1 MKVTADPI
9 YHKPEYDDLMEAEIL
24 AYFREVIFDPLFR
37 LLGHAGLREN
47 TIEDWGWFPRGWGSL
62 GIPRSEM
69 PQIRGEQR
77 EELLSALTAREIPH
91 SLMGAFVKSLQP
103 TQSEYS
109 PTKVEQARK
118 HVGQDRPILIA
129 NDGHILDGHHQ
140 WVAKMLD
147 NPGGTM
153 LVQRI
158 ELPIRELIDF
168 VMKRPTLRANERP
181 KNEHSALWDALVTGL
196 VWYSAGVF
204 TGKFNAA
211 ISRELR
217 IIGARKI
224 EGGFYL
230 EPADLPMVLRG
241 IISLAS
247 SKSVALHE
255 EILGLLEQTQVHLPV
270 ADPGLRFSK
279 TVDIVME
286 DLQKQLK
293 RTVSAVEGL
302 SVPPPVPP
310 GMASEL
316 REKLST
322 SAAHSIKNFSLE
334 AAQQLRAKVKQNLS
348 DGGRTDR
355 LAKVIETEFGVTQRK
370 ARIIAATETSQ
381 LVSDFR
387 EDRYQALGSS
397 EYDWSTSGDEKVRPT
412 HGESNNH
419 RVLNGRRFPWASPP
433 VVDSA
438 TGRRCHPGQDFG
450 PCRCVARPVFN
461 LA

>member
-1 MKVTADPI
+1 MKVTCDPI
-9 YHKPEYDDLMEAEIL
+9 FHKPEYDDLMEAEIL
-24 AYFREVIFDPLFR
+24 AYLRDVIFEPLFR
-37 LLGHAGLREN
+37 LLGDAGLREN

-62 GIPRSEM
+62 GIPRSQM
-69 PQIRGEQR
+69 PQIRGECR
-77 EELLSALTAREIPH
+77 GELLAALSARGVPH
-91 SLMGAFVKSLQP
+91 CLMGAFVASLQP

-118 HVGQDRPILIA
+118 HVGEDRPILIA
-129 NDGHILDGHHQ
+129 SDGHILDGHHQ

-147 NPGGTM
+147 NPKGTM
-153 LVQRI
+153 PVQRI
-158 ELPIRELIDF
+158 DMPIRELIDF
-168 VMKRPTLRANERP
+168 VMNRPALRANERP
-181 KNEHSALWDALVTGL
+181 KNEHSALWDALVAGL

-217 IIGARKI
+217 AIGARKI
-224 EGGFYL
+224 ENGFYL

-241 IISLAS
+241 IISLAA

-255 EILGLLEQTQVHLPV
+255 AILAQLDQSLVNLPV
-270 ADPGLRFSK
+270 AEPGITFSK
-279 TVDIVME
+279 TVDIVVP

-293 RTVSAVEGL
+293 RTVSSVEGL
-302 SVPPPVPP
+302 PVPSPVPP
-310 GMASEL
+310 GLANEL
-316 REKLST
+316 REKLS
-322 SAAHSIKNFSLE
+322 AGAGHAIKNFSLE
-334 AAQQLRAKVKQNLS
+334 ATQQLRAKVKLNLS
-348 DGGRTDR
+348 DGARTDR
-355 LAKVIETEFGVTQRK
+355 LAKVIEVEFGVSKRK

-387 EDRYQALGSS
+387 EIRYRSLGSS

-438 TGRRCHPGQDFG
+438 TGRRCHPGQDYG